1 MTDLERVNLI
11 AALHALKNA
20 SEWYQKEEQTKA
32 QMVSGLFARR
42 RNAKLIEL
50 AKNARRYG
58 DEQVADYRSITDQ
71 IPESWYTAPMCERL
85 IRLAEKGYGV
95 DVKDLVRNY
104 RVYVRDSGIDAC
116 TA

>member
-1 MTDLERVNLI
+1 MTDRERAELLI
-11 AALHALKNA
+11 ALNALKNA

-32 QMVSGLFARR
+32 QMVAGLFARR

-58 DEQVADYRSITDQ
+58 DEQLADYRSITDQ

-85 IRLAEKGYGV
+85 IRLAEKGYGT